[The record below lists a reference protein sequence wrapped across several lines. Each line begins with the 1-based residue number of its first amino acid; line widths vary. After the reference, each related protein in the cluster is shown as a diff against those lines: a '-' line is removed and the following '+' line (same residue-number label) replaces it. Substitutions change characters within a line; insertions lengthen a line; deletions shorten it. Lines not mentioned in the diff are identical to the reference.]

1 MRMMNRRFQNGFT
14 LLEVLITVI
23 VMSVGLLGLAAL
35 HNLALTNAQGS
46 HHHSLATTYI
56 YDALDRLRAGE
67 ELADVQTSFAA
78 DRYTRNFPG
87 DFNMQIDLAIDGHIT
102 ITASW
107 DDARLGDGGESS
119 TNQLVVRS
127 RL

>member
-1 MRMMNRRFQNGFT
+1 MRMMSRQIQNGFT

-23 VMSVGLLGLAAL
+23 VLSVGLLGLAAL

-46 HHHSLATTYI
+46 HHHSLATTYV

-67 ELADVQTSFAA
+67 ALADVQASFTEE
-78 DRYTRNFPG
+78 RYNRNFPG
-87 DFNMQIDLAIDGHIT
+87 DFDMQIDLANDGHIT